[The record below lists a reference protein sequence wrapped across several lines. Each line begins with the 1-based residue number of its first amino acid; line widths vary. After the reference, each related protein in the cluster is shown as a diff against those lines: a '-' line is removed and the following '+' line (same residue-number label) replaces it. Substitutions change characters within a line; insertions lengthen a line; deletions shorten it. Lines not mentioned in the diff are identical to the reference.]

1 MEAAQRPG
9 GVIVSSVMQPL
20 KDEHRELLP
29 EIEFLREA
37 GILVEG
43 ASEHDVLRAVDDAHA
58 FLVHHLIPHAMAE
71 DRVLYPIVERVMGAP
86 GATATMSRD
95 HVEVVRFTEELGSLK
110 DKVALFGVTENDL
123 TALQRVL
130 FGLYGIV
137 KLHFDKEEEI
147 YVPILEKGLS
157 PSEAAEMF
165 EAMEKAADEARAT
178 AHA

>member
-1 MEAAQRPG
+1 M
-9 GVIVSSVMQPL
+9 SSVMQPL

-29 EIEFLREA
+29 HIEFLREA
-37 GILVEG
+37 GVLVE
-43 ASEHDVLRAVDDAHA
+43 ASSEQEVLRAAEDAHE
-58 FLVHHLIPHAMAE
+58 FLVHHLIPHAIGE
-71 DRVLYPIVERVMGAP
+71 DRVLYPVVERLMGAP

-95 HVEVVRFTEELGSLK
+95 HVEVGKLTEELGALK
-110 DKVALFGVTENDL
+110 DKIAQSGATETGL
-123 TALQRVL
+123 TELQRVL

-157 PSEAAEMF
+157 SKEATEMF
-165 EAMEKAADEARAT
+165 AEMEKAAGEAKAA